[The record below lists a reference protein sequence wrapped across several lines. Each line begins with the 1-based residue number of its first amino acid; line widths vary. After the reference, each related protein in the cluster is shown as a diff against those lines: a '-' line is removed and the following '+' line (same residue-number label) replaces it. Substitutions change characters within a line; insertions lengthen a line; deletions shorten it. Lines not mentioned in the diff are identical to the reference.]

1 MTKRQRE
8 IANLITE
15 SELTADVGCD
25 HGILSLYVLQNNL
38 AKNLVATD
46 ISAPSLDKTIN
57 LLRRYGL
64 LKRAKCVVCDG
75 LPADY
80 KFDQVLIA
88 GMGGREICKIL
99 SNYFAH
105 STVRPVLVLQPM
117 RDFVLVRKLLIENG
131 YKICEDKII
140 YDKKFYLLLRAESGE
155 QTLTQEQ
162 MLFGAVA
169 SNYFLPDF
177 ARWLDYKIE
186 KTTQILGKIAVLDR
200 KHQELSQF
208 LQQCKDIKGRILC

>member
-75 LPADY
+75 LPTDY
-80 KFDQVLIA
+80 EFDQVLIA

-140 YDKKFYLLLRAESGE
+140 YDKKFYLLLRAELGE

>member
-15 SELTADVGCD
+15 SELIADVGCD

-80 KFDQVLIA
+80 EFDQVLIA

-140 YDKKFYLLLRAESGE
+140 YDKKFYLLLRAESGA